1 MKNRMKILKRLALI
15 FFACLFT
22 FSPAKAQ
29 YTGDMIENL
38 NKKLGVRLP
47 AEYESTIK
55 GFLSDKVYN
64 SKFSTDFIEQFI
76 VGQMKQD
83 WKIDKQNQLLFMWS
97 SIYEQFTKKE
107 LFDIDDLNEKQLKDY
122 EDCLETLVSA
132 GEQFNQEFTVSA
144 NKFMEESK
152 QRTEESKQRT
162 EESKQRTE
170 ESKQRTE
177 DSKLK
182 TIEYIKK
189 SLNLIKEFYYSYQ
202 QLPDEDDLNVYKT
215 NLKELIPR
223 CKEYNIDYKTILT
236 PEMLKFYGVE

>member
-107 LFDIDDLNEKQLKDY
+107 LFDIDDLNEKQLKDF

-132 GEQFNQEFTVSA
+132 GEQFNHEFTVSA
-144 NKFMEESK
+144 NKFM
-152 QRTEESKQRT
+152 

>member
-107 LFDIDDLNEKQLKDY
+107 LFDIHDLNEKQLKDF

-132 GEQFNQEFTVSA
+132 GEQFNQEFIVSA
-144 NKFMEESK
+144 NKFM
-152 QRTEESKQRT
+152 EESKQRT

-236 PEMLKFYGVE
+236 PEILKFYGVE